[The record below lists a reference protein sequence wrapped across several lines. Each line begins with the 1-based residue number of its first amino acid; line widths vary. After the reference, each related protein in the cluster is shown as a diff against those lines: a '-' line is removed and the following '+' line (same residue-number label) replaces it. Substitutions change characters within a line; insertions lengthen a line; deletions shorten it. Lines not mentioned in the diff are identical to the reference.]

1 MSRRRP
7 STSPAR
13 VLLYSRVS
21 TEEQA
26 DSGLGLDAQRAALD
40 TAAGLRGWGDV
51 EHVADEGYSA
61 KSLRRPGMEWALAE
75 LAEGRA
81 SALVA
86 AKLDRFSRSVV
97 DFAGLM
103 EQAQREGW
111 ALVALDSPVDMT
123 TPHGRMI
130 ANVMATFAQFER
142 ELIGQ
147 RTKDALAVKKRAGV
161 RLGRP
166 RLVPDAVVARI
177 VDERAA
183 GASLRAIAA
192 GLNDAG
198 VASGSGGRWH
208 PQSVAVVL
216 RGAALDA
223 EAEAIRAR
231 GAA

>member
-1 MSRRRP
+1 MSPRRP

-26 DSGLGLDAQRAALD
+26 DSGLGLDAQRASLE
-40 TAAGLRGWGDV
+40 TEAARRGWHDV
-51 EHVADEGYSA
+51 EHVADEGFSA
-61 KSLRRPGMEWALAE
+61 KDLNRPGIARALAM
-75 LAEGRA
+75 LAAGDA
-81 SALVA
+81 ATLVVT
-86 AKLDRFSRSVV
+86 KLDRLSRSML
-97 DFAGLM
+97 DFATLM
-103 EQAQREGW
+103 EASRREGW
-111 ALVALDSPVDMT
+111 SLVALDLGVDT
-123 TPHGRMI
+123 STPAGEMM
-130 ANVMATFAQFER
+130 ANVLAVFAQYER
-142 ELIGQ
+142 RLIQQ
-147 RTKDALAVKKRAGV
+147 RTRDALAVKKRNGH

-223 EAEAIRAR
+223 EAEAIRSR